1 MKKWI
6 LFFSL
11 FWGWQ
16 EDQPERFDE
25 TLPKVDFTKFS
36 IVESGGGFGI
46 PTTYALSF
54 SATIINQTDNVF
66 KTYRQNVSF
75 TAVNGNQV
83 NGQITLPMFR
93 WLCPFDTLNGGGKS
107 VSFEEGF
114 IDSVITWE
122 MIKTGTIITYGVGN
136 ECDD

>member
-1 MKKWI
+1 M
-6 LFFSL
+6 
-11 FWGWQ
+11 
-16 EDQPERFDE
+16 
-25 TLPKVDFTKFS
+25 
-36 IVESGGGFGI
+36 

-75 TAVNGNQV
+75 TAANGNQV

-93 WLCPFDTLNGGGKS
+93 WRCPFDTLNGGGNS
-107 VSFEEGF
+107 VNFEEGF

-122 MIKTGTIITYGVGN
+122 MIETGTIITYGVGN

>member
-6 LFFSL
+6 LLFSL
-11 FWGWQ
+11 FWGCQ
-16 EDQPERFDE
+16 EDQPEPFDE

-36 IVESGGGFGI
+36 IVESGGGMGT
-46 PTTYALSF
+46 PATYALSF

-66 KTYRQNVSF
+66 KTYRQNASF
-75 TAVNGNQV
+75 TAANGNQV
-83 NGQITLPMFR
+83 NGQITLPRFR
-93 WLCPFDTLNGGGKS
+93 WLCPFDTLNGSGKS

-122 MIKTGTIITYGVGN
+122 MIETGKIITYGVGN

>member
-1 MKKWI
+1 M
-6 LFFSL
+6 LLFSL
-11 FWGWQ
+11 FLGCQ
-16 EDQPERFDE
+16 EDQPEPFDE
-25 TLPKVDFTKFS
+25 MLPKVDFTKFS
-36 IVESGGGFGI
+36 IVGSGGGFGM

-75 TAVNGNQV
+75 TAANGNQV

>member
-6 LFFSL
+6 LLFSL
-11 FWGWQ
+11 FWWCQ
-16 EDQPERFDE
+16 EDQPEPFDE
-25 TLPKVDFTKFS
+25 KLPKVDFTKFS
-36 IVESGGGFGI
+36 IVGSGGGMGT
-46 PTTYALSF
+46 PATYALSF

-66 KTYRQNVSF
+66 KTYRQNASF
-75 TAVNGNQV
+75 TAANGNQV
-83 NGQITLPMFR
+83 NGQITLPKFR

-107 VSFEEGF
+107 VSFEKGF

-122 MIKTGTIITYGVGN
+122 MIETGRIITYGVGN

>member
-6 LFFSL
+6 LLFSL
-11 FWGWQ
+11 FWGCQ
-16 EDQPERFDE
+16 EDQPESFDE
-25 TLPKVDFTKFS
+25 TMPKVDFTKFS
-36 IVESGGGFGI
+36 IVESGGGFGM

-122 MIKTGTIITYGVGN
+122 MIETGTIITYGVGN

>member
-6 LFFSL
+6 LLFSL
-11 FWGWQ
+11 FWGCQ
-16 EDQPERFDE
+16 EDKPEPFDE

-122 MIKTGTIITYGVGN
+122 MIETGTIITYGVGN

>member
-1 MKKWI
+1 MAK
-6 LFFSL
+6 
-11 FWGWQ
+11 
-16 EDQPERFDE
+16 EDQPEPFDE
-25 TLPKVDFTKFS
+25 MLPKVDFTKFS
-36 IVESGGGFGI
+36 IVGSGGGFGM

-75 TAVNGNQV
+75 TAANGNQV

-93 WLCPFDTLNGGGKS
+93 WLCPFDTLNSGGKS

-122 MIKTGTIITYGVGN
+122 MIETGRIITYGVGN

>member
-6 LFFSL
+6 LLFCL
-11 FWGWQ
+11 FWGCQ
-16 EDQPERFDE
+16 EDQPEPFDE
-25 TLPKVDFTKFS
+25 MLPKVDFTKFS
-36 IVESGGGFGI
+36 IVESGGGFGM

-75 TAVNGNQV
+75 TAANGNQV

-93 WLCPFDTLNGGGKS
+93 WLCPFDTLNSGGKS

-122 MIKTGTIITYGVGN
+122 MIETGRIITYGVGN

>member
-6 LFFSL
+6 VLFSL
-11 FWGWQ
+11 FWGCQ
-16 EDQPERFDE
+16 EYQPDLFDKM
-25 TLPKVDFTKFS
+25 LPKVDFTKFS
-36 IVESGGGFGI
+36 IVESGGGFGM

-122 MIKTGTIITYGVGN
+122 TIETGTIITYGVGN

>member
-6 LFFSL
+6 LLFSL
-11 FWGWQ
+11 FWGCQ
-16 EDQPERFDE
+16 EDQPEPFDE

-36 IVESGGGFGI
+36 IVESGGGFGM

-75 TAVNGNQV
+75 TAANRNQV

>member
-6 LFFSL
+6 LLFSL
-11 FWGWQ
+11 FWGCQ
-16 EDQPERFDE
+16 EDKPELFDKM
-25 TLPKVDFTKFS
+25 LPKVDFTKFS
-36 IVESGGGFGI
+36 IVESGGGFGM

-54 SATIINQTDNVF
+54 SAIIINQTDNVF

-75 TAVNGNQV
+75 TAANGNQV

-122 MIKTGTIITYGVGN
+122 MIETGTIITYGVGN